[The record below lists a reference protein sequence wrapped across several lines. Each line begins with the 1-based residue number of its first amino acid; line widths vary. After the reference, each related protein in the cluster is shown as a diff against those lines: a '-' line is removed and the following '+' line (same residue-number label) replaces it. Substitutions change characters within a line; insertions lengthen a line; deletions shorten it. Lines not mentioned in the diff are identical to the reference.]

1 MAVGDDVLYEG
12 NMRNITV
19 RASLMAVLCLFTVM
33 IIFGAGIG
41 VFALYDA
48 NNQTYAVQKDNDD
61 VNRMSVL
68 QLDIQSLQSSLQQI
82 MLQKQL
88 QQTVPASLVDA
99 STKAQQLTTALTDL
113 SKIEGNGHIQMQS
126 ALESAQSYVDNMI
139 QEVHMT
145 ESNQDVPAHILEQRS
160 ALKTNFEEKLA
171 AYHQFMQN
179 RTVSIREGRELA
191 FHIVLILVSFGM
203 VGSILIVLGVHYFLK
218 QVVIKPLND
227 AVTLLNKVAAGDL
240 TNDIVIKRQNEIGRL
255 YSAMQRMQQSLY
267 AMVSRVRGSSENI
280 HLLADEISVGNSD
293 LSRRTEVESS
303 SLQDTAA
310 SIDELTGAVSQNA
323 ENAQKANDVVQ
334 NTVNQ
339 AVKGGEVVKQVVN
352 TMDSINE
359 SARKI
364 ADIVGMIDGI
374 AFQTNILALNA
385 SVEAAR
391 AGEQGRGFAVVANE
405 VHSLAQRSASA
416 AKEVKTLITSSLT
429 KVETG
434 NELVHNAGVAMK
446 DVVDSICRVRDLV
459 GEISLASSEQSIG
472 ISQVNSAISKIDDI
486 THQNVALVEQS
497 AKAAESLKDQAETL
511 IQAVSEFKIAHQ
523 FNNTDGNLPSLDKPN
538 VTVSS
543 LAYQTPSAINTLKIQ
558 KEETV

>member
-1 MAVGDDVLYEG
+1 
-12 NMRNITV
+12 MRNITV

-48 NNQTYAVQKDNDD
+48 NNQTYAVQKDNTD
-61 VNRMSVL
+61 VDRISVL
-68 QLDIQSLQSSLQQI
+68 RFDIQSLQSALNQI
-82 MLQKQL
+82 VLQKQL
-88 QQTVPASLVDA
+88 QQTVPASLLEA
-99 STKAQQLTTALTDL
+99 STKSQQLLTELTDL
-113 SKIEGNGHIQMQS
+113 SKLGVQGHEQMQNVIQ
-126 ALESAQSYVDNMI
+126 SAQHYVDNMV
-139 QEVHMT
+139 QEVHLT
-145 ESNQDVPAHILEQRS
+145 EGNQEIPATITEARK
-160 ALKTNFEEKLA
+160 ALKDDFDGQLTS
-171 AYHQFMQN
+171 YYQFMQN
-179 RTVSIREGRELA
+179 RTVSIREGREFA

-218 QVVIKPLND
+218 QVVIKPLNE
-227 AVTLLNKVAAGDL
+227 AVVLLNKVAAGDL
-240 TNDIVIKRQNEIGRL
+240 TNDVNIKHQNEIGRL
-255 YSAMQRMQQSLY
+255 FSAMQRMQQSLY
-267 AMVSRVRGSSENI
+267 SMVSRVRSSSENI
-280 HLLADEISVGNSD
+280 HLRADEIASGNAD
-293 LSRRTEVESS
+293 LSHRTEIESS

-339 AVKGGEVVKQVVN
+339 AVKGGEVVKQVVDTMN
-352 TMDSINE
+352 TINE

-416 AKEVKTLITSSLT
+416 AKEVKTLITASLSE
-429 KVETG
+429 VEVG
-434 NELVHNAGVAMK
+434 NELVHNAGAAMN
-446 DVVDSICRVRDLV
+446 DVVESICRVRDLV
-459 GEISLASSEQSIG
+459 GEISLASSEQSTG
-472 ISQVNSAISKIDDI
+472 ISQVNSAIAKIDDI

-497 AKAAESLKDQAETL
+497 AKAAQSLKDQAGTL
-511 IQAVSEFKIAHQ
+511 IHAVSEFKISQ
-523 FNNTDGNLPSLDKPN
+523 QETEDIS
-538 VTVSS
+538 
-543 LAYQTPSAINTLKIQ
+543 NTLSDGVSMSVLASLQREQDNKLTMTTQ
-558 KEETV
+558 HDKQEEIA